1 MEPLLPDWMKEP
13 VAQYLDLLD
22 RWSRTHA
29 LTSLE
34 MDERFEELILDSAI
48 LLPFLDRLAPGSK
61 VVDFGTGMGIPAL
74 VLALGRPDL
83 TVFALDKSR
92 KKIAFVKQA
101 ALELGLSN
109 LRPVAG
115 RAEELAPLGAHLGVA
130 KAVGTLDLLLGWWER
145 HGTPGGA
152 FLALKAAPE
161 AAPPG
166 YAVTAHG
173 YRLPTRGRRA
183 VLELSRAVSG

>member
-13 VAQYLDLLD
+13 VARYLDLLD
-22 RWSRTHA
+22 RWNRTHA

-34 MDERFEELILDSAI
+34 MGERFEELILDSAI
-48 LLPFLDRLAPGSK
+48 LLPFLERLAPGSK
-61 VVDFGTGMGIPAL
+61 IVDFGTGMGIPAT

-83 TVFALDKSR
+83 TVFALDKSK
-92 KKIAFVKQA
+92 KKIAFVNQA

-145 HGTPGGA
+145 HGAPGGA
-152 FLALKAAPE
+152 FLALKAGPE
-161 AAPPG
+161 AAPSG
-166 YAVTAHG
+166 YALTAHG